1 VTIIAGIVLLLQA
14 VLAVRVLA
22 RLVRTA
28 DGDRIHADD
37 RPRDARVAIVVPVL
51 DERERIGAC
60 LAALAAQSDEVRE
73 ILVVDGGSQDGTQAV
88 TTAHAAAD
96 LRIRLVDASPVP
108 ADATG
113 KAWGLSVGLR
123 RTSPGTEWILCVDA
137 DVRAAPGLTRA
148 LIAHAERTGVPAFS
162 VATRQRLSGAG
173 EALIHPSLL
182 ATLVYRFGSPG
193 HATADPSA
201 VQANGQCF
209 LARRDLLLA
218 TGAVEAA
225 RTSLCED
232 VTIARALAAGG
243 HRVGF
248 YEADGLATVGMYG
261 SGREAWRNWP
271 RSLPMRDGFF
281 GWREALGLLEVV
293 FVQALP
299 GPLLVLTA
307 ALGGSRAAIGLEVML
322 VACRLGVLAGMA
334 RAYVDRPLAYWLSPL
349 TDVPVAVRLMTSAL
363 RRRHRWRGW
372 SYVRRPHGWV
382 RVEEGS

>member
-1 VTIIAGIVLLLQA
+1 VTIVPGLVLVLQA
-14 VLAVRVLA
+14 VLAIRVFA

-28 DGDRIHADD
+28 RGDRIRLDE
-37 RPRDARVAIVVPVL
+37 RPRDARLAIVVPVL
-51 DERERIGAC
+51 DERERIGGC

-73 ILVVDGGSQDGTQAV
+73 ILVVDGGSQDGTQAIV
-88 TTAHAAAD
+88 AARAAAD
-96 LRIRLVDASPVP
+96 PRVRLVDASPVP
-108 ADATG
+108 QDATG

-123 RTSPGTEWILCVDA
+123 RTSPGTEWILCLDA
-137 DVRAAPGLTRA
+137 DVRAAPGLARA
-148 LIAHAERTGVPAFS
+148 LVAHAERTGVTAFS

-173 EALIHPSLL
+173 EGLIHPSLL

-193 HATADPSA
+193 RATADPSA

-209 LARRDLLLA
+209 LARRDVLLA

-232 VTIARALAAGG
+232 VTIARALATHG

-248 YEADGLATVGMYG
+248 YETDDLATVGMYR

-271 RSLPMRDGFF
+271 RSLPMRDRFF

-293 FVQALP
+293 LVQALP
-299 GPLLVLTA
+299 LPLLVVA
-307 ALGGSRAAIGLEVML
+307 MVFGASSRAIGLEAVL
-322 VACRLGVLAGMA
+322 VACRLGMLAGMA
-334 RAYVDRPLAYWLSPL
+334 RAYVARPLTYWLSPL

-372 SYVRRPHGWV
+372 SYVRRPRGWV